1 MSLSDLVSG
10 RRGLRAIQPAPEH
23 RQAFR
28 PGSRCAARLVCQHA
42 LCAAAAGTLIS
53 LGILVAAAASARLLQ
68 QSSAGWLWATH
79 DAFDVSQ
86 LRGNLPPRSCSR
98 SHAEPAPRIARTHHG
113 RHGGK
118 LSTGILAQQ
127 HPPASTTSGALGLG
141 YRFLSAE
148 ASQSKMQSQQ
158 PSHQMHAEPHAAHAI
173 HPNVIPMGL
182 RMGMMPSSMNNMQYA
197 PSPMQQQH
205 TVQATQT
212 PQLDNAKWAEAFTA
226 FEASTSSATAAAATE
241 PMPRRR
247 QTRRK
252 GRLLGP
258 AGARR
263 ARTHRR
269 QARRVG
275 RARQQLQVPPEQLP
289 RPHAQ
294 DPRQAGGHPGRQH
307 RRDLRHCQ
315 GQGARISAPLP
326 PLPSRSRSRGVQL
339 GQPDGRLGQHATAA
353 AQRAKVAR
361 QQFRPARRRARIR
374 THPAGDPEPPGAQRP
389 LGRGR
394 CQERGDRT
402 PGHGRERTH
411 GGVCGRWRAT
421 WRSACARTTP
431 TRENSSD
438 TSGWAPTS
446 RMPAP
451 STDAGRKT

>member
-1 MSLSDLVSG
+1 
-10 RRGLRAIQPAPEH
+10 
-23 RQAFR
+23 
-28 PGSRCAARLVCQHA
+28 
-42 LCAAAAGTLIS
+42 
-53 LGILVAAAASARLLQ
+53 
-68 QSSAGWLWATH
+68 
-79 DAFDVSQ
+79 
-86 LRGNLPPRSCSR
+86 
-98 SHAEPAPRIARTHHG
+98 
-113 RHGGK
+113 
-118 LSTGILAQQ
+118 
-127 HPPASTTSGALGLG
+127 
-141 YRFLSAE
+141 
-148 ASQSKMQSQQ
+148 MQSQQ

-197 PSPMQQQH
+197 PSPMQQQP
-205 TVQATQT
+205 TVQATPA

-226 FEASTSSATAAAATE
+226 FEASTSSATAAATAE
-241 PMPRRR
+241 PMAGRR

-275 RARQQLQVPPEQLP
+275 RARQQLQVPPEQLS

-294 DPRQAGGHPGRQH
+294 DPRQAGGASRATTSSRPPTLPRGKA
-307 RRDLRHCQ
+307 RDL
-315 GQGARISAPLP
+315 GASTSTA
-326 PLPSRSRSRGVQL
+326 
-339 GQPDGRLGQHATAA
+339 QPQSQQEAYNWANQMAASGNMQQAA

-411 GGVCGRWRAT
+411 GGVCGRWRRRGGAH
-421 WRSACARTTP
+421 ARGTTP

-451 STDAGRKT
+451 STTLGGRHESRRAGPDGRRRASTLSAARDLGGHSTRDAAAAWRRDDGHDAACAGVPLPERQSVHCIDVPPCAARRWGCRRGLESVLEKEAAVQQDPHDASAWFDLGVKQQENEREVQAIAALRKGARAGTRASRMPGWRWR